1 MSADAM
7 RLAGWMRRL
16 AVVGVLLCL
25 VVVVLGAYV
34 RLNAAGLSCPDWP
47 GCYGAASPAL
57 ISAAASAQAASAHM
71 PVEIGKAWREMIHR
85 YAAGTLGLIIAAL
98 AALAVATH
106 GRLVS
111 LPFAFALLGVL
122 LVQAALG
129 MFTVTLRLTP
139 LIVTAHLVFGMTTLA
154 LLAWLAFSLR
164 APAPHDAARLPRRLA
179 LASLI
184 VLAMQIALGGWTSSN
199 YAALACP
206 DFPTCQGHWW
216 PPLDFAH
223 AFVLWRGVELHYEGG
238 VLGGPARAAIQLT
251 HRLGACAA
259 TLMLVLAAAVTL
271 RHVPMQ
277 RARLAAWCV
286 VGFLMLQLIIAI
298 SMVEAGFPL
307 ALATAH
313 NAGAAL
319 LLLATV
325 ALYNAVSA
333 RPAPAAALPITKES
347 ARVDP
352 V

>member
-1 MSADAM
+1 MT
-7 RLAGWMRRL
+7 RTTWMRRL
-16 AVVGVLLCL
+16 AILGLVLCL

-57 ISAAASAQAASAHM
+57 ITADASAHAASAHM
-71 PVEIGKAWREMIHR
+71 PVDVGKAWREMIHR
-85 YAAGTLGLIIAAL
+85 YAAGTLGIIIASLAL
-98 AALAVATH
+98 LALGAR
-106 GRLVS
+106 GRVVS
-111 LPFAFALLGVL
+111 VPLAFTLLGVL
-122 LVQAALG
+122 IMQAVLG

-154 LLAWLAFSLR
+154 LLAWLALSLQE
-164 APAPHDAARLPRRLA
+164 PEPPDDTARLPRRLA
-179 LASLI
+179 LAALI

-206 DFPTCQGHWW
+206 DFPTCQGRWW
-216 PPLDFAH
+216 PPTDFAH
-223 AFVLWRGVELHYEGG
+223 AFVLWRGVDLNYEGG

-259 TLMLVLAAAVTL
+259 TLMLLLAAAITL
-271 RHVPMQ
+271 RRAPAR
-277 RARLAAWCV
+277 RARRAAWAV
-286 VGFLMLQLIIAI
+286 VGFLILQLVIAI
-298 SMVEAGFPL
+298 SMVETGFAL

-333 RPAPAAALPITKES
+333 RPTPEAATQINHEKP
-347 ARVDP
+347 RVDP
-352 V
+352 L